1 MNAIDDNVLDMF
13 LRPAE
18 KRQFTQK
25 EKESIQK
32 AESNDRIISPTV
44 VKPVKTASKPV
55 KTASK
60 PVKVLKDND
69 EDEDLFKELELEFS
83 SGKIN
88 MDDFL

>member
-18 KRQFTQK
+18 KRQFTQE

-44 VKPVKTASKPV
+44 VKPVKTTSKPV
-55 KTASK
+55 R
-60 PVKVLKDND
+60 VLKDND